1 MIGTTQKAQSPA
13 ATGLSANEN
22 TSPPSVDHK
31 AFHTI
36 AAKFALKGH
45 ALHRTVR
52 ADDGRVTFTVSRWN
66 QSRAFTHWNDVLAFL
81 TQIGGEA

>member
-1 MIGTTQKAQSPA
+1 MTITQHGATPAPGVPDDTT
-13 ATGLSANEN
+13 
-22 TSPPSVDHK
+22 
-31 AFHTI
+31 FHTI
-36 AAKFALKGH
+36 AARFALKGH

>member
-1 MIGTTQKAQSPA
+1 MHIT
-13 ATGLSANEN
+13 N
-22 TSPPSVDHK
+22 TNTIKVGASVPDDK
-31 AFHTI
+31 TFHTI

>member
-1 MIGTTQKAQSPA
+1 MTITQHGATPA
-13 ATGLSANEN
+13 PGVPDDKT
-22 TSPPSVDHK
+22 
-31 AFHTI
+31 FHTI
-36 AAKFALKGH
+36 AAKFAMKGH

>member
-1 MIGTTQKAQSPA
+1 MTITQHGATPA
-13 ATGLSANEN
+13 PGVPDDKT
-22 TSPPSVDHK
+22 
-31 AFHTI
+31 FHTI
-36 AAKFALKGH
+36 AAKFALRGH

-81 TQIGGEA
+81 AVVGGAE

>member
-1 MIGTTQKAQSPA
+1 MTITQHGATPA
-13 ATGLSANEN
+13 PGVPDDKT
-22 TSPPSVDHK
+22 
-31 AFHTI
+31 FHTI
-36 AAKFALKGH
+36 AARFALKGH

>member
-1 MIGTTQKAQSPA
+1 MHTQHGATPA
-13 ATGLSANEN
+13 PGVPDDKT
-22 TSPPSVDHK
+22 
-31 AFHTI
+31 FHTI
-36 AAKFALKGH
+36 AAKFALRGH

-81 TQIGGEA
+81 AVVGGAE

>member
-1 MIGTTQKAQSPA
+1 MHIT
-13 ATGLSANEN
+13 N
-22 TSPPSVDHK
+22 TNTIKVGASVPDDK
-31 AFHTI
+31 TFHTI
-36 AAKFALKGH
+36 AAQFAMQGH